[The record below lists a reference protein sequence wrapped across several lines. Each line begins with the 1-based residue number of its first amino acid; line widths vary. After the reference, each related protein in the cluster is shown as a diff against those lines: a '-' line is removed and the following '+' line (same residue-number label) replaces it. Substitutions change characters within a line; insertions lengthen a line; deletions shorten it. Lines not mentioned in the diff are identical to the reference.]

1 MVDFVR
7 SVTRSQIKSLT
18 SILSRKKCRK
28 PDTDNR
34 EDEDIVFPYPVTRDR
49 DETRR
54 LDLAKESRPYEY
66 GLVGRSMPTTSSGGS
81 PSMIYDSGDGR
92 RDSITALIGATG
104 GLTPTMSG
112 TVASIPGAQTRGSE
126 VGRQGSHSSTH
137 HQLPP
142 GAAPPLRHSP
152 SVTGSGSVS
161 GSSTAPGPSN
171 RRPLQ
176 VINPPLSP
184 ISPAS
189 IRTGFSPDDVPSS
202 GSVSMEPE
210 KQSVRSE
217 KKSAHAFSSLSNGP
231 ILIHSVVT
239 FRAVTA
245 DHLHQAL
252 GEFLRESPPPSRT
265 DNGILLTPLRHM
277 WPRFFGE
284 TNIRLG
290 VRGNPHPLSP
300 SSLTIQHTASGR
312 KTVYTLRIGNDK
324 ERGGI
329 PTCSSRS
336 E

>member
-1 MVDFVR
+1 LVDYVR

-66 GLVGRSMPTTSSGGS
+66 GLVGRSMSTTSSGGP

-104 GLTPTMSG
+104 GLTPTMSD
-112 TVASIPGAQTRGSE
+112 TVASIPGAQTRGGE
-126 VGRQGSHSSTH
+126 VGWQGSHSSTH

-142 GAAPPLRHSP
+142 GAAPPLLDRHSP

-161 GSSTAPGPSN
+161 GSSTAPGPSS

-189 IRTGFSPDDVPSS
+189 IRTGFSPEDVPSS

-217 KKSAHAFSSLSNGP
+217 KKSAHAFSSSSSGP
-231 ILIHSVVT
+231 ILIHSDGGHIQGGD
-239 FRAVTA
+239 R
-245 DHLHQAL
+245 
-252 GEFLRESPPPSRT
+252 RPS
-265 DNGILLTPLRHM
+265 
-277 WPRFFGE
+277 
-284 TNIRLG
+284 
-290 VRGNPHPLSP
+290 
-300 SSLTIQHTASGR
+300 ASGSGGVPER
-312 KTVYTLRIGNDK
+312 KPSAQP
-324 ERGGI
+324 E
-329 PTCSSRS
+329 PTTTSVVDPTDAPPAYVA
-336 E
+336 

>member
-1 MVDFVR
+1 LADFVR
-7 SVTRSQIKSLT
+7 PVTRSQIKSLT

-54 LDLAKESRPYEY
+54 LDLTKESRQYEY
-66 GLVGRSMPTTSSGGS
+66 GLVWRPMPTTSSGGP

-112 TVASIPGAQTRGSE
+112 NVASIPGTQTRGGE
-126 VGRQGSHSSTH
+126 VGRQGSHSSAH

-142 GAAPPLRHSP
+142 GAAPPLDRHSP

-161 GSSTAPGPSN
+161 GSSTAPGPSS

-202 GSVSMEPE
+202 GSAPMVAPEPE

-217 KKSAHAFSSLSNGP
+217 KKSAHAFSSSSSSGP
-231 ILIHSVVT
+231 ILVHSDGGHIQGGDRRLSASGSGGVPERKPPAQPEPTTTSVVDAT
-239 FRAVTA
+239 DA
-245 DHLHQAL
+245 
-252 GEFLRESPPPSRT
+252 PPAY
-265 DNGILLTPLRHM
+265 
-277 WPRFFGE
+277 
-284 TNIRLG
+284 
-290 VRGNPHPLSP
+290 V
-300 SSLTIQHTASGR
+300 A
-312 KTVYTLRIGNDK
+312 
-324 ERGGI
+324 
-329 PTCSSRS
+329 
-336 E
+336 